1 LIDNWISFI
10 EQWIWN
16 QVDIV
21 GSREATEFRYRN
33 IINTCVCVE
42 ETKCVLCVVECLAL
56 PVSVSPVGFPSS
68 PQMNDQTWRSQ
79 RQALDTRPPTY
90 SPPVTKRVKEWS
102 KVVSE
107 MEIYSDE

>member
-1 LIDNWISFI
+1 VERCGINSANGGKKL
-10 EQWIWN
+10 
-16 QVDIV
+16 
-21 GSREATEFRYRN
+21 

-68 PQMNDQTWRSQ
+68 LQMNDQTWRSQ
-79 RQALDTRPPTY
+79 RQALDTTPPTY